1 MAVRMTEQAAIE
13 RVETPVTVDDIAAD
27 CRALGV
33 DPGETLIVHSSV
45 SALGWVA
52 GQQQAVV
59 EGLQQAVTEEGTLV
73 VPTHSPQYSD
83 SSKWSNPPVPD
94 AWVGGMPERLPPFR
108 PAATP
113 SRGVGAV
120 PECFRTFPDAVRS
133 RHPECSFAA
142 WGADADAIVADHSYE
157 YGLGDGSPLAEV
169 YDREGRVLLLGVGHD
184 VNTSLHLAEHRAD
197 FEKEHVS
204 HRAPV
209 VEAGERVIVDYDD
222 IVTTTEDFE
231 DVGAA
236 FESEVGV
243 EEGSVGAAEAKL
255 LDQPELVDFAADW
268 FETHR

>member
-1 MAVRMTEQAAIE
+1 MTEQAAIE

-27 CRALGV
+27 CRGLGV
-33 DPGETLIVHSSV
+33 APGETLIVHSSM

-59 EGLQQAVTEEGTLV
+59 EALHQAVTEEGTLV

-83 SSKWSNPPVPD
+83 SAKWSNPPIPD
-94 AWVGGMPERLPPFR
+94 AWVGEMPERLPPFR
-108 PAATP
+108 PEATP

-120 PECFRTFPDAVRS
+120 PECFRTFPEAVRS

-142 WGADADAIVADHSYE
+142 WGTDADAIVADHSYDH
-157 YGLGDGSPLAEV
+157 GLGDGSPLAEV
-169 YDREGRVLLLGVGHD
+169 YDRDGRVLLLGVGHD

-197 FEKEHVS
+197 FEKERVS

-209 VEAGERVIVDYDD
+209 VEDGERVMVDYDD

-243 EEGSVGAAEAKL
+243 ETGAVGAAEAKL
-255 LDQPELVDFAADW
+255 LDQPELVDFAVDW
-268 FETHR
+268 FEAHR

>member
-1 MAVRMTEQAAIE
+1 MTEQAAIE
-13 RVETPVTVDDIAAD
+13 QVETPVTVDDIAAD

-33 DPGETLIVHSSV
+33 EPGETLIVHSSV

-59 EGLQQAVTEEGTLV
+59 EGLQRAVTEEGTLV
-73 VPTHSPQYSD
+73 VPTHSSQFSD
-83 SSKWSNPPVPD
+83 CEKWSNPPVPD
-94 AWVGGMPERLPPFR
+94 EWVAAMPERLPPFR

-120 PECFRTFPDAVRS
+120 PECFRTYPETVRS
-133 RHPECSFAA
+133 RHPEYSFAA
-142 WGADADAIVADHSYE
+142 WGEDAEAIVANHSYDH
-157 YGLGDGSPLAEV
+157 GLGDGSPLADV
-169 YDREGRVLLLGVGHD
+169 YDHEGRILLLGVGHD

-197 FEKEHVS
+197 YEKEHVS

-209 VEAGERVIVDYDD
+209 IEDGERVMVEYED
-222 IVTTTEDFE
+222 IVGTTEDFE

-236 FESEVGV
+236 FESEMGV
-243 EEGSVGAAEAKL
+243 TEGTVGAADAKL
-255 LDQPELVDFAADW
+255 IEQSELVDFAVDW